1 MTTYATFAGEFD
13 TVAKYERLFT
23 NNTYA
28 MKFDIW
34 DRDNGVRTAHTKVS
48 GEVFRLRSKPLTG
61 AAAFT
66 ANVLLT
72 DSSNR
77 WSGNVQWPSAA
88 LATAL
93 VALPCEVYVD
103 LVQVLTA
110 SVDATTPSGYVERVL
125 LHWKAWVQVGD
136 RT

>member
-13 TVAKYERLFT
+13 TVAKYERIFANET
-23 NNTYA
+23 IA

-34 DRDNGVRTAHTKVS
+34 DKDNGVRTAHTKVT
-48 GEVFRLRSKPLTG
+48 GEVFRVRSKPLTG

-66 ANVLLT
+66 ANVLLA

-88 LATAL
+88 FTTAL
-93 VALPCEVYVD
+93 VSLPCDVYVD
-103 LVQVLTA
+103 LVQVFTA
-110 SVDATTPSGYVERVL
+110 SADATTPSGCVERVL
-125 LHWKAWVQVGD
+125 LHWKATVQVGD